1 MGEQFEFRRHLYYIM
16 KYLVALL
23 FLAALAIAEPES
35 NPEATADPAADAW
48 YGYYGYPG
56 YYGHRYYGW
65 GGYYGHRYGYGYWGR
80 KKREADP
87 AVLASS
93 SALTAPQTVDLPV
106 APYAYGL
113 HAPLLAHA
121 VPHTYTVG
129 PATVEHTPGT
139 VEVKSVGTPLVY
151 AGYHPYGHWGYG
163 YGLPVLAAAPAAAE
177 AVTEERKKRDADADP
192 AADAW
197 YGYYG
202 YPGYY
207 GYGYRYWGGYYG
219 LGYRGYWGRYWK
231 REAEAEPT
239 AAANPE
245 ADASADAYYG
255 YYGYPGYYGYGY
267 RYGGYY
273 ARP

>member
-1 MGEQFEFRRHLYYIM
+1 MGRVHGDEQFKFRRHLNSIM
-16 KYLVALL
+16 KYLIALL

-35 NPEATADPAADAW
+35 EAKADPAADAW

-56 YYGHRYYGW
+56 YYGHRYYGY

-93 SALTAPQTVDLPV
+93 SALTAPQTVDLPLV
-106 APYAYGL
+106 HPYAYGVG
-113 HAPLLAHA
+113 APLLHAA

-139 VEVKSVGTPLVY
+139 VEVKAHAPVVY
-151 AGYHPYGHWGYG
+151 AGHYGCPYGGWGYG
-163 YGLPVLAAAPAAAE
+163 YGVPLLAAPAAAE
-177 AVTEERKKRDADADP
+177 AVTEERKKRDAEPEADA

-202 YPGYY
+202 YGRRYYGGYYGGYYGHPY
-207 GYGYRYWGGYYG
+207 GYGYRYWG
-219 LGYRGYWGRYWK
+219 
-231 REAEAEPT
+231 
-239 AAANPE
+239 
-245 ADASADAYYG
+245 
-255 YYGYPGYYGYGY
+255 
-267 RYGGYY
+267 
-273 ARP
+273 

>member
-1 MGEQFEFRRHLYYIM
+1 M
-16 KYLVALL
+16 KYLIALL

-35 NPEATADPAADAW
+35 EAKADPAADAW

-56 YYGHRYYGW
+56 YYGHRYYGY

-93 SALTAPQTVDLPV
+93 SALTAPQTVDLPLV
-106 APYAYGL
+106 HPYAYGVG
-113 HAPLLAHA
+113 APLLHAA

-139 VEVKSVGTPLVY
+139 VEVKAHAPVVY
-151 AGYHPYGHWGYG
+151 AGHYGYPYGGWGYG
-163 YGLPVLAAAPAAAE
+163 YGVPHLVAAPAAAE
-177 AVTEERKKRDADADP
+177 AVTAERKKRDAEPEADA

-202 YPGYY
+202 YPGYGYGRRYYGGYYGHRY
-207 GYGYRYWGGYYG
+207 GYGYGYYG
-219 LGYRGYWGRYWK
+219 
-231 REAEAEPT
+231 
-239 AAANPE
+239 
-245 ADASADAYYG
+245 
-255 YYGYPGYYGYGY
+255 
-267 RYGGYY
+267 
-273 ARP
+273 